1 MGVAWIGF
9 DQPKKLGNNETG
21 GSAAL
26 PIWINYMSKALA
38 GVPEVPISAP
48 EGVVSARINEAGIQT
63 ADGKL
68 SDFFFKESI
77 PTAEAG
83 AAGAKPSDEV
93 KNQLF

>member
-1 MGVAWIGF
+1 MI
-9 DQPKKLGNNETG
+9 KLLNARM
-21 GSAAL
+21 AAD
-26 PIWINYMSKALA
+26 SRA
-38 GVPEVPISAP
+38 ESSTQ
-48 EGVVSARINEAGIQT
+48 SARINEAGIQT